1 MIANDVEVSTEED
14 VFCEQCGTSSE
25 QLTGFLCASCNYE
38 QVERCSSEYDEE
50 DEDEDDEDDEEY
62 DDDDDW
68 YDYGSGDDDEDDDED
83 EDEDE
88 DW

>member
-38 QVERCSSEYDEE
+38 QVERCSGEYDEE
-50 DEDEDDEDDEEY
+50 DEDEDEDDEEDEEY

-68 YDYGSGDDDEDDDED
+68 YDYGSGDDDEEEDEEDDED
-83 EDEDE
+83 
-88 DW
+88 W

>member
-14 VFCEQCGTSSE
+14 VFCEQCGASSE

-38 QVERCSSEYDEE
+38 QVERCSGEYDEE
-50 DEDEDDEDDEEY
+50 DEEEDDDDEYEDDDEDDEDDDVFGY
-62 DDDDDW
+62 DDDW
-68 YDYGSGDDDEDDDED
+68 EED
-83 EDEDE
+83 EEDGE